1 MNIDAKL
8 QQCTIPFKD
17 FLLKDLAEP
26 EFAKN
31 YLDAAIRDFD
41 VDGNIEIIL
50 LVIKNVA
57 QAQGGIENL
66 AKWTK
71 LSPRALTNLLQ
82 SEDSLPLDKVL
93 DILSTLKDSFH
104 SKHTVANKGSMRM
117 RRHNE
122 NHPC

>member
-1 MNIDAKL
+1 MNKEIKL

-26 EFAKN
+26 EFAKG

-50 LVIKNVA
+50 LVLKNIA

-66 AKWTK
+66 ARWTK
-71 LSPRALTNLLQ
+71 FTPQTLTNLLR
-82 SEDSLPLDKVL
+82 SEDPLPLDKVL
-93 DILSTLKDSFH
+93 DILSKLKDSWH
-104 SKHTVANKGSMRM
+104 SKHALAS
-117 RRHNE
+117 E
-122 NHPC
+122 L

>member
-8 QQCTIPFKD
+8 QRCTIPFKD

-26 EFAKN
+26 EFAKD

-57 QAQGGIENL
+57 QAQGGIEAL
-66 AKWTK
+66 VRWTN
-71 LSPRALTNLLQ
+71 LSPNALTYLLNSKSPLQ
-82 SEDSLPLDKVL
+82 LDKVL
-93 DILSTLKDSFH
+93 DILSKLKDSFH
-104 SKHTVANKGSMRM
+104 SKHTVGNKGSTSTK
-117 RRHNE
+117 E
-122 NHPC
+122 TQ

>member
-26 EFAKN
+26 EFAKD

-41 VDGNIEIIL
+41 VDGDIEIIL

-71 LSPRALTNLLQ
+71 LSPQVLTNLLQ
-82 SEDSLPLDKVL
+82 PEDSLQLDKVL

-104 SKHTVANKGSMRM
+104 SKSAVIDKDSIGM
-117 RRHNE
+117 E
-122 NHPC
+122 K

>member
-8 QQCTIPFKD
+8 QQCTLPFKD

-26 EFAKN
+26 EFAKD

-57 QAQGGIENL
+57 QSQGGIDNL
-66 AKWTK
+66 ARWTK
-71 LSPRALTNLLQ
+71 LSPRALTDLLQ
-82 SEDSLPLDKVL
+82 PADSLPLDRVL
-93 DILSTLKDSFH
+93 DILSQLKDSLH
-104 SKHTVANKGSMRM
+104 SKHAVANKGSTRIK
-117 RRHNE
+117 E
-122 NHPC
+122 PQ

>member
-26 EFAKN
+26 EFAKD

-41 VDGNIEIIL
+41 VDGNIEIML

-93 DILSTLKDSFH
+93 DVLSKLKDSLH
-104 SKHTVANKGSMRM
+104 SKHPVANEGSASI
-117 RRHNE
+117 E
-122 NHPC
+122 ETQ

>member
-8 QQCTIPFKD
+8 QQGTIPFKD

-26 EFAKN
+26 EFAKD

-57 QAQGGIENL
+57 LAQGGIENL
-66 AKWTK
+66 ARWTEI
-71 LSPRALTNLLQ
+71 SPRALTNLLQ
-82 SEDSLPLDKVL
+82 PEDSLPLDKVL
-93 DILSTLKDSFH
+93 DILSRLKDFFH
-104 SKHTVANKGSMRM
+104 SKQAVANKGSTSIK
-117 RRHNE
+117 E
-122 NHPC
+122 TQ

>member
-1 MNIDAKL
+1 MTIDAKL

-26 EFAKN
+26 EFAKD

-66 AKWTK
+66 ARWTK
-71 LSPRALTNLLQ
+71 LTPQTLTYLLSAKQ
-82 SEDSLPLDKVL
+82 PLQLDKVL
-93 DILSTLKDSFH
+93 AILSEL
-104 SKHTVANKGSMRM
+104 KGSPFKTS
-117 RRHNE
+117 H
-122 NHPC
+122 C

>member
-8 QQCTIPFKD
+8 QKCTVPFKD
-17 FLLKDLAEP
+17 FLLKDLTEP
-26 EFAKN
+26 EFAKD

-66 AKWTK
+66 ARWTD
-71 LSPRALTNLLQ
+71 LSPQALTNLLQ
-82 SEDSLPLDKVL
+82 SEDSLQLDKVL
-93 DILSTLKDSFH
+93 DILSKLKDSFH
-104 SKHTVANKGSMRM
+104 SKHTVGNKGSTRI
-117 RRHNE
+117 E
-122 NHPC
+122 ETK